1 MMKKALF
8 MPTLCPEETR
18 KNRNASPTLIA
29 PNMLNTEKKI
39 VPLSVAATDQITSR
53 ASPWNEMFLPM
64 KILLTL
70 KAWLKKESLPSV
82 ERKAPVNTSLTHGPQ
97 LATSMLESPWTS
109 LSKSHLQF
117 EPPSKLE
124 SEVPSP
130 LMLSIL
136 WKDIPAPQ
144 LML

>member
-1 MMKKALF
+1 MKKALF
-8 MPTLCPEETR
+8 TPTLCPEETR
-18 KNRNASPTLIA
+18 KNCNASPTLIA
-29 PNMLNTEKKI
+29 PNVLNTEKKI
-39 VPLSVAATDQITSR
+39 MLPSVAATNLITSR
-53 ASPWNEMFLPM
+53 ASPWNVMFLPV

-117 EPPSKLE
+117 EPPSRLE
-124 SEVPSP
+124 SEAPSP

-136 WKDIPAPQ
+136 WKDIPTPQ